1 MTRKELRDDIKLS
14 FGLDV
19 DKEDGNLSD
28 SILNIAIHNSLKI
41 VAKDCKA
48 CFVEK
53 SFPLMKGQYQYP
65 LDPDVD
71 VIRACF
77 FVDSQGMRNEL
88 RYYPPERF
96 MEGLQ
101 PDTDTSNTPLAFTYP
116 RMQRAVV
123 HFWAQAP
130 PVYDYITESY
140 VTEDTIRTLVDKG
153 ANFGNTLSGY
163 RIEPGAV
170 IRNLSDGSFGY
181 VQALNISTEKAR
193 GFADANTTTTQ
204 LWDVSKNFV
213 ALGVYPWDIICNP
226 WAGIPTSYGYVTD
239 VAINYLTYEN
249 MQGAKLRIRPN
260 DPYRVG
266 TATEIVLSGS
276 IPHPGLRDGVT
287 NKFNVSASKATIT
300 NTIFE
305 ATKVT
310 GTIGVLTT
318 VPETGDTVIASS
330 GQHAQVEEVYEN
342 YLTVER
348 WIGGMPNANTVCSV
362 KKCDQYQIETKGLKQ
377 RVFCIA
383 PTPDFNDDLGT
394 ASIIM
399 LYNKVPDL
407 PDDDNDRLEI
417 DDRYRP
423 LLIKCAYWQSSKLS
437 GVYTNNP
444 THLTFLEQEYRTS
457 MNDYSLDSQ
466 APPASTPLS
475 VWDNRMGRGGSG
487 GRFEGA
493 ISGLKYDLGR

>member
-1 MTRKELRDDIKLS
+1 MNRKEIRDDLKLS
-14 FGLDV
+14 LGLDV
-19 DKEDGNLSD
+19 DKEDGGMPDQYFNA
-28 SILNIAIHNSLKI
+28 AIHNAIRI
-41 VAKDCKA
+41 VAKDCKT

-53 SFPLMKGQYQYP
+53 SFSLRQGQYQYP
-65 LDPDVD
+65 MDDDVD

-96 MEGLQ
+96 SEGLC
-101 PDTDTSNTPLAFTYP
+101 PDTDTSNTPIAFTYP
-116 RMQRAVV
+116 QLQRAVV

-130 PVYDYITESY
+130 PIYDYITESY
-140 VTEDTIRTLVDKG
+140 VTEGTIRTLVDRG

-170 IRNLSDGSFGY
+170 VRNLSDGSFGY
-181 VQALNISTEKAR
+181 VQVLNATEKVR

-204 LWDVSKNFV
+204 LWDVSKDFV
-213 ALGVYPWDIICNP
+213 ALGVYPGDIICNP
-226 WAGIPTSYGYVTD
+226 WKSIPASYGYVTD
-239 VAINYLTYEN
+239 VYVNYLVYEN
-249 MQGAKLRIRPN
+249 MQGEKLRIRPN
-260 DPYRVG
+260 DNYKVG

-276 IPHPGLRDGVT
+276 IPHPGLRDGVS
-287 NKFNVSASKATIT
+287 NKFNVGEAKATIT

-305 ATKVT
+305 ITKVT
-310 GTIGVLTT
+310 GSIAILTT
-318 VPETGDTVIASS
+318 VPETGDTVIAKS

-342 YLTVER
+342 YLTVDR
-348 WIGGMPNANTVCSV
+348 WIGGMPNANTACEV
-362 KKCDQYQIETKGLKQ
+362 KKCDKYQIETQGLKQ

-383 PTPDFNDDLGT
+383 PTPDFSDDLGS
-394 ASIIM
+394 ASMVI
-399 LYNKVPDL
+399 LYNKVPDI

-444 THLTFLEQEYRTS
+444 AHLTFLEQEYKTAS
-457 MNDYSLDSQ
+457 NDYSLDSQ

-475 VWDNRMGRGGSG
+475 VWDNRIGRKTSG

-493 ISGLKYDLGR
+493 ISGLKYILGR

>member
-1 MTRKELRDDIKLS
+1 MNRKEIRDDIKLS
-14 FGLDV
+14 FGLDM
-19 DKEDGNLSD
+19 DKEDGGMSD
-28 SILNIAIHNSLKI
+28 AQFNIAIHNALKI

-53 SFPLMKGQYQYP
+53 SFPLRQGQYQYP

-71 VIRACF
+71 IIRAVWF
-77 FVDSQGMRNEL
+77 LDSQGMRNEL
-88 RYYPPERF
+88 RWLPPERF

-101 PDTDTSNTPLAFTYP
+101 SETDISNTPTVFSYP
-116 RMQRAVV
+116 IMQRAVI

-130 PVYDYITESY
+130 PIYDYVSLSY
-140 VTEDTIRTLVDKG
+140 VTEGTIRTLVDKG
-153 ANFGNTLSGY
+153 ANFGQTLSGY

-170 IRNLSDGSFGY
+170 VRNLTDNSFGY
-181 VQALNISTEKAR
+181 VQALNISTEKAK
-193 GFADANTTTTQ
+193 GFADANSTTTQ
-204 LWDVSKNFV
+204 LWDVSKNFT
-213 ALGVYPWDIICNP
+213 ALGVYPGDIICNP
-226 WAGIPTSYGYVTD
+226 WSVIPASYGFVTEVYV
-239 VAINYLTYEN
+239 NYLVYEN
-249 MQGAKLRIRPN
+249 MQGEKLRIRPN

-300 NTIFE
+300 NTVFE
-305 ATKVT
+305 FTKVT
-310 GTIGVLTT
+310 GSIAILTT
-318 VPETGDTVIASS
+318 APEAGDTVIADT
-330 GQHAQVEEVYEN
+330 GQHAQVEAVYEN
-342 YLTVER
+342 YLTVDR
-348 WIGGMPNANTVCSV
+348 WIGGMPNANTICSV
-362 KKCDQYQIETKGLKQ
+362 KKCDQYQIETKGLRQ
-377 RVFCIA
+377 RVFSIA
-383 PTPDFNDDLGT
+383 PTPDFSDTAGS

-423 LLIKCAYWQSSKLS
+423 LLIKCASWQAQRLS
-437 GVYTNNP
+437 GIYTNNP
-444 THLTFLEQEYRTS
+444 AHLTFLEQEYRTS

-475 VWDNRMGRGGSG
+475 VWDNRMGRGVSG

-493 ISGLKYDLGR
+493 SGLRYILGR